1 MRTRDAVIDLYTY
14 ETPNGQKASVMLEE
28 VGLPYI
34 VHEVDLMKGE
44 QRAPDFLRISPN
56 NKIPAI
62 VDNEGADGL
71 TTIFESGAIL
81 VYLGEKTGRLL
92 PADGRM
98 RSETLQWLF
107 WAMSGVGPGI
117 GKFAGTALFARDPDP
132 ALVRSLSAEVVRL
145 FTVLD
150 KRLSEVE
157 YLAGD
162 YSIADVGAFTWIH
175 YIREPIT
182 KYAVLPPLAAT
193 DRWLAAISAR
203 PAVQKGLRVPRS
215 AVRPP
220 RARM

>member
-81 VYLGEKTGRLL
+81 VYLGEKTGKLL
-92 PADGRM
+92 PADGRT
-98 RSETLQWLF
+98 RSFGPCRALDLVSASLPGQRCSQET
-107 WAMSGVGPGI
+107 
-117 GKFAGTALFARDPDP
+117 R
-132 ALVRSLSAEVVRL
+132 
-145 FTVLD
+145 
-150 KRLSEVE
+150 
-157 YLAGD
+157 
-162 YSIADVGAFTWIH
+162 
-175 YIREPIT
+175 IR
-182 KYAVLPPLAAT
+182 
-193 DRWLAAISAR
+193 RW
-203 PAVQKGLRVPRS
+203 
-215 AVRPP
+215 
-220 RARM
+220 